1 VSYTES
7 GSAGNAT
14 FTVTL
19 SQASAREVTVNYASS
34 NSTALAGSDYTAAS
48 GTVTIAAGATSAT
61 FDVPVL
67 VDTLDE
73 ASETATLTLSNAS
86 NATISDATGTL
97 SIVDDDDPPSLSIN
111 DVSYTESGSAGN
123 ATFTVTLSAAS
134 GQDIEVDYATSNGT
148 ATAGADYTASSGT
161 VTILAGNT
169 TQTFNVPVLADT
181 LDEASETAT
190 LTLSNASNATISD
203 ATGTLTITDDDDA
216 PTLSIN
222 DVSYTESG
230 SAGNATFTVTLSAA
244 SSKEVT
250 VDYASANN
258 SATAASDYTA
268 VSGTVT
274 IAAGATTATF
284 NVPVLT
290 DTLDE
295 ANETATLTLSN
306 ASNATISDATGTLT
320 IVDDDDPPSLSINDV
335 SYTES
340 GSAGNATF
348 TVTLSEAS
356 TQEITFNY
364 ASSNSSATAGSD
376 YTAASGTLTIAAGAT
391 SATFNVPVLVDTLD
405 EANETAILTI
415 SNASNAT
422 ISDATGTLTIVDD
435 DTPPSLSINNVSYTE
450 SGSAGNAT
458 FTVTLSEASGQE
470 VTVDYAS
477 SNSSATA
484 GSDYTA
490 VSGTVTIAA
499 GNTTQTFNVPVSV
512 DTLDENNETATIT
525 LSGASNATISDATGI
540 LTIVDN
546 DSIPSLSI
554 NNVSYTESGSAG
566 NATFTVS
573 LSSASGKNIEVDYAT
588 SNNTAIAGSDYT
600 ARSGTVTI
608 LAGNTSQTFTVPVSV
623 DTLDEDNEYAILT
636 LSGATN
642 ASISDGTG
650 VLTIVDNDSA
660 PSISISNNA
669 MTENSANLSFTVT
682 LSAASSREITVNYS
696 TANNTATAGSDYTA
710 VSATTL
716 TFAAGQTSKTIN
728 VGVLEDTVDE
738 NNEYFLVNLT
748 SASNATI
755 SDSQAIGTIYDD
767 DVTEVEPS
775 LSINNVGVYEN
786 NGPLTFTVTA
796 SGTYSQNIT
805 FNYATS
811 NGSASSSS
819 DYSAISGTGTITAGS
834 TTKTISVNVT
844 NDSVYENTEA
854 MYLNIGTASNATIN
868 DSQGVGYI
876 YNDDAQCDADGITY
890 VSNVVIDNSAN
901 NFQSER
907 NAGSAR
913 SHDHPDDRFIITA
926 EQVDSQW
933 SGTSS
938 QYFSNY
944 TGGSNNVVYGRN
956 KAGNSTTYRVTDGDY
971 FNSYLVFLN
980 NDVNRRVSGTG
991 TIRFEHN
998 IMGVY
1003 IGYAD
1008 TTSTPSIM
1016 SQFEKSGATY
1026 ATSSANRAGNRHFE
1040 YTNGDWIS
1048 MTTSGTYA
1056 YKELTLGA
1064 KDAQDGD
1071 FMRVITN
1078 SCLTDGIVVGVEYT
1092 TSSGLKGLTDHE
1104 GNFSHYVGDDVTFNI
1119 GGVVLGTA
1127 TAEDLAEGRVFLQD
1141 IADVDRTTLNGTY
1154 LENMAT
1160 FLQSLDDN
1168 NDAYDNIVISQTI
1181 RDALVHESLDLRTA
1195 SEEEVE
1201 QLINKVG
1208 GIWVDEEDAMTHVK
1222 DMLIKYS
1229 DLTEADFE
1237 DTASPSSSDVLVD
1250 VIDTDLLVDEY
1261 KASDN
1266 ASALEEPVL
1275 AGVDESTIDLSD
1287 LLDVPGDEIDSLM
1300 EENDA
1305 DDEPANEASVDQTG
1319 EGEDVSIDGSA
1330 VAPFELV
1337 DSLLGEVTTPVEV

>member
-1 VSYTES
+1 
-7 GSAGNAT
+7 
-14 FTVTL
+14 
-19 SQASAREVTVNYASS
+19 
-34 NSTALAGSDYTAAS
+34 
-48 GTVTIAAGATSAT
+48 
-61 FDVPVL
+61 
-67 VDTLDE
+67 
-73 ASETATLTLSNAS
+73 
-86 NATISDATGTL
+86 
-97 SIVDDDDPPSLSIN
+97 
-111 DVSYTESGSAGN
+111 
-123 ATFTVTLSAAS
+123 
-134 GQDIEVDYATSNGT
+134 
-148 ATAGADYTASSGT
+148 
-161 VTILAGNT
+161 
-169 TQTFNVPVLADT
+169 
-181 LDEASETAT
+181 
-190 LTLSNASNATISD
+190 
-203 ATGTLTITDDDDA
+203 
-216 PTLSIN
+216 
-222 DVSYTESG
+222 
-230 SAGNATFTVTLSAA
+230 
-244 SSKEVT
+244 
-250 VDYASANN
+250 
-258 SATAASDYTA
+258 
-268 VSGTVT
+268 
-274 IAAGATTATF
+274 
-284 NVPVLT
+284 
-290 DTLDE
+290 
-295 ANETATLTLSN
+295 
-306 ASNATISDATGTLT
+306 
-320 IVDDDDPPSLSINDV
+320 
-335 SYTES
+335 
-340 GSAGNATF
+340 
-348 TVTLSEAS
+348 
-356 TQEITFNY
+356 
-364 ASSNSSATAGSD
+364 
-376 YTAASGTLTIAAGAT
+376 
-391 SATFNVPVLVDTLD
+391 
-405 EANETAILTI
+405 
-415 SNASNAT
+415 
-422 ISDATGTLTIVDD
+422 
-435 DTPPSLSINNVSYTE
+435 
-450 SGSAGNAT
+450 
-458 FTVTLSEASGQE
+458 
-470 VTVDYAS
+470 
-477 SNSSATA
+477 
-484 GSDYTA
+484 
-490 VSGTVTIAA
+490 
-499 GNTTQTFNVPVSV
+499 
-512 DTLDENNETATIT
+512 
-525 LSGASNATISDATGI
+525 
-540 LTIVDN
+540 
-546 DSIPSLSI
+546 
-554 NNVSYTESGSAG
+554 VSYTESGSAG

-913 SHDHPDDRFIITA
+913 SNDHPDDRFIITA

-980 NDVNRRVSGTG
+980 NDINRRVSGTG